1 MIKWGWERWDIL
13 CAQWNH
19 QPQWWFMKLGML
31 LKWDPADCDP
41 SVDCWVSFAWI
52 CTIKLVDTDK
62 WRFQTNKQKC
72 GHSRWQPLCFSL
84 SFLLFFF
91 CFPIGVR
98 RFTLNMFFCFFP
110 ISSPVFFGGWGVED
124 SWHPTGTSPGPG
136 GGLIPVYFITMMSQL
151 HMIICMLYR
160 CYITIFDNYRTI
172 SNH

>member
-1 MIKWGWERWDIL
+1 MTPRLIAE
-13 CAQWNH
+13 
-19 QPQWWFMKLGML
+19 
-31 LKWDPADCDP
+31 
-41 SVDCWVSFAWI
+41 
-52 CTIKLVDTDK
+52 
-62 WRFQTNKQKC
+62 
-72 GHSRWQPLCFSL
+72 
-84 SFLLFFF
+84 FLLLGFAPLSWLIRINGGSKPTSRSVAILAGSLCVFLYHFCFFF
-91 CFPIGVR
+91 FLFSHWSSQIYSKYV
-98 RFTLNMFFCFFP
+98 FLFFP